1 MIQKLDWDTNFFGY
15 NVGVFKHKRNDV
27 FDFELFKKEAAQFTL
42 TYLFSENEI
51 VINGLKLV
59 EIKLEF
65 QKTIIP
71 SEISLPTNIKLYD
84 NSKNDIHALKKLVL
98 LSGHYSRFKLD
109 ANFEYNEFERMYSTW
124 ITKSTG
130 NILVKTYNDEL
141 VGFVLYTLDNESAR
155 IDLISVFER
164 YQGKGFA
171 SELIH
176 QVEYLASQRGIER
189 INVAT
194 QEVNKNASN
203 LYIKNKF
210 KLFSKTYIYH
220 NWEK

>member
-51 VINGLKLV
+51 VITGLKLV

-71 SEISLPTNIKLYD
+71 SEISLPTNIKFYD

-189 INVAT
+189 LHVAT